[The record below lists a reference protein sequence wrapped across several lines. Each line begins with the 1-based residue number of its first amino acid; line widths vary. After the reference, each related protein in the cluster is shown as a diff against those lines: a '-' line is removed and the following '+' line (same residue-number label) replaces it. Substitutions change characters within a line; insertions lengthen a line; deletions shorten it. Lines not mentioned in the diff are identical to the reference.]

1 MSPDPDTNTNTNT
14 RVFLDYRMLS
24 SLHAESSEG
33 SVHTEILVLFG
44 NFSQHGGGGLFNP
57 LFIKHPLNHP
67 KISIK

>member
-44 NFSQHGGGGLFNP
+44 NFSNMGGGVF
-57 LFIKHPLNHP
+57 
-67 KISIK
+67 SIPFS